1 MFEAKERD
9 AMPHGRSEEDRDRM
23 MEAGRNIMVHTARR
37 QGWILYSDLNQEISE
52 DAGTAPFDFSRDSD
66 RGALGTLLADI
77 VKADLLHS
85 RFMLSSVVKL
95 SAGDG
100 PGAGFYSLGEH
111 LGHLEPG
118 ASPDRKF
125 EFWVEQLKL
134 THDHYKRRI

>member
-1 MFEAKERD
+1 
-9 AMPHGRSEEDRDRM
+9 MPHGRTDADWDLM

-37 QGWILYSDLNQEISE
+37 QAWVLYSDLNEEISE
-52 DAGTAPFDFSRDSD
+52 DAGTPPFDFSRDAE
-66 RGALGTLLADI
+66 RNALGTLLADI

-100 PGAGFYSLGEH
+100 PGEGFYSLGEH
-111 LGHLEPG
+111 LGHLAPG
-118 ASPDRKF
+118 ASRERKF
-125 EFWVEQLKL
+125 EFWAGQLKL

>member
-1 MFEAKERD
+1 M
-9 AMPHGRSEEDRDRM
+9 MPHGRSDRDWDRM

-37 QGWILYSDLNQEISE
+37 QDWILYPDLNREISK
-52 DAGTAPFDFSRDSD
+52 DAGTPPFDLSRDAD
-66 RGALGTLLADI
+66 RNALGMLLADI

-95 SAGDG
+95 SAEDG
-100 PGAGFYSLGEH
+100 PGAGFYALGEH

-118 ASPDRKF
+118 AAKERKI
-125 EFWVEQLKL
+125 EFWSEQLAL